1 MGNYFSSYLDFGI
14 LCYNTLCDFGIGLTV
29 DSCSF
34 GISPNPYS
42 DASPETEIQHLL
54 LAFISRKKIERI
66 SCGNGFMV
74 WMII

>member
-66 SCGNGFMV
+66 SCGNGFMA